1 MRSHVPAGD
10 ITKYARCE
18 GPKNADPIGY
28 LRGMRSVGIL
38 VMLLWS
44 MGCLAQMVVQSVA
57 DGDWNNALTWDC
69 SSVPQDGDTVLIDH
83 SISLSMDLTFL
94 NGWVVVGS
102 NGLLHGMP
110 DKSFTST
117 ARFTN
122 HGSVLIY
129 RFTLLDAQTW
139 TDSLVNTGAIY
150 ATRMAVRR
158 RGVNTGTI
166 TTIDSLVFDRTS
178 FWNEGSVSSRVTWI
192 RDSLVWNDG
201 LFTSYDL
208 TVDSSGLFHNAGSC
222 DVTHDLVIRNT
233 GNYTAADGSTLNRV
247 VHDVDLRWGLNIW
260 AAEMTIGNRLMLSD
274 ADGPIPHVT
283 FFVTGGSI
291 HTKDLVNQ
299 GWLAGPGTVC
309 ISDSSINEG
318 LLHPGLVICDATTST
333 LAWPFLDVDLGTVD
347 PGVQFCPAGSC
358 SVGIPDGADVPRPR
372 LYPRPFRD
380 ELSIHFPLERPVSVI
395 IWSAQG
401 EIVPAI
407 AHRRGAHLVFELGAL
422 SAGLYCVEIRT
433 DHQRFVLRAVKE

>member
-1 MRSHVPAGD
+1 
-10 ITKYARCE
+10 
-18 GPKNADPIGY
+18 
-28 LRGMRSVGIL
+28 MRSVGLL
-38 VMLLWS
+38 VTILWS
-44 MGCLAQMVVQSVA
+44 LGFHAQTVVQSVT
-57 DGDWNNALTWDC
+57 DGDWTDPSTWDC
-69 SSVPQDGDTVLIDH
+69 ACVPQDGDTVLVDH
-83 SISLSMDLTFL
+83 SITLAVDLTFL
-94 NGWVVVGS
+94 DGWIVVGS
-102 NGLLHGMP
+102 AGLLNGMP
-110 DKSFTST
+110 DKSFTSS

-122 HGSVLIY
+122 HGSVLTY

-178 FWNEGSVSSRVTWI
+178 FWNEGSISSRVTWI

-247 VHDVDLRWGLNIW
+247 VHDVDLRWGLNLW
-260 AAEMTIGNRLMLSD
+260 AAEMTIGNRLLLSD

-283 FFVTGGSI
+283 FFTTGGSI
-291 HTKDLVNQ
+291 HTKDLVNK
-299 GWLAGPGTVC
+299 GWLAGPGIIC

-318 LLHPGLVICDATTST
+318 SLHPGLVICDATTTT
-333 LAWPFLDVDLGTVD
+333 LTWPFLDVDLGTVD
-347 PGVQFCPAGSC
+347 PSVQFCPAGSC
-358 SVGIPDGADVPRPR
+358 SVGLPDHATGSGPTLFPLPFHEELMLRFAQEDPLSVTIRSMDGA
-372 LYPRPFRD
+372 
-380 ELSIHFPLERPVSVI
+380 ELPTVAIVRGDLMTFDLSAAPAGIYFVEVR
-395 IWSAQG
+395 SAQQ
-401 EIVPAI
+401 
-407 AHRRGAHLVFELGAL
+407 RR
-422 SAGLYCVEIRT
+422 
-433 DHQRFVLRAVKE
+433 VLRAVKQ